1 MSAIMSAKVDP
12 PNPSGGTAALDI
24 VKLVV
29 AAALAIGSAVAFY
42 WLADQWPMWA
52 RVLVVLAG
60 LGAGTVLALTSV
72 PGIQFKKFLRDA
84 QIEVRKVVWPTR
96 QETWQTTLIVAV
108 AVLIIGILIW
118 IIDMIL
124 SWVVRMMMG

>member
-1 MSAIMSAKVDP
+1 MSAIMSAKADP
-12 PNPSGGTAALDI
+12 PNPSSGISAIDI

-29 AAALAIGSAVAFY
+29 AVALAVGSAVAFY
-42 WLADQWPMWA
+42 WLANQWPMWA

-60 LGAGTVLALTSV
+60 VGFGAAVGLSSG
-72 PGIQFKKFLRDA
+72 PGKQFRKFLRDA

-124 SWVVRMMMG
+124 SWVVRLMMG

>member
-1 MSAIMSAKVDP
+1 MNSKEEK
-12 PNPSGGTAALDI
+12 PSPDGGNATLDI

-29 AAALAIGSAVAFY
+29 AAVLAIGSTVAFY
-42 WLADQWPMWA
+42 WFANQWPMWA

-60 LGAGTVLALTSV
+60 LGSGIAVALTSA

>member
-1 MSAIMSAKVDP
+1 MNSKEEK
-12 PNPSGGTAALDI
+12 PSPDGGNATLDI

-29 AAALAIGSAVAFY
+29 AAALAIGSTVAFY
-42 WLADQWPMWA
+42 WFADQWPMWA

-60 LGAGTVLALTSV
+60 LGGGIAVALTSA

-124 SWVVRMMMG
+124 SWIVRMMMG

>member
-1 MSAIMSAKVDP
+1 MNAKVDA
-12 PNPSGGTAALDI
+12 PNPSVGIQSLDI
-24 VKLVV
+24 VKLVI
-29 AAALAIGSAVAFY
+29 AGMLAVGSAIAFY
-42 WLADQWPMWA
+42 WFSDQWPLWA

-60 LGAGTVLALTSV
+60 LGAGAAVGLSSA
-72 PGIQFKKFLRDA
+72 PGIVFQKFLRDA

-108 AVLIIGILIW
+108 AVLLIGILVW

-124 SWVVRMMMG
+124 SWMVRMLMG

>member
-1 MSAIMSAKVDP
+1 MNAKVEATNADAG
-12 PNPSGGTAALDI
+12 NATLDI

-29 AAALAIGSAVAFY
+29 AAALAVGSAAAFY
-42 WLADQWPMWA
+42 WFADLWPMWA

-60 LGAGTVLALTSV
+60 IGGGAAVAFTSAQ
-72 PGIQFKKFLRDA
+72 GIQFKKFLRDA

-118 IIDMIL
+118 VIDMIL